1 MLDKI
6 FFYYSFALDT
16 HILFLTIFGYNSF
29 MKTIATTNKYFSS
42 ISKKRKIIV
51 DAVHSSA
58 KVEGSKITKKE
69 LSEHYN
75 KIHL

>member
-1 MLDKI
+1 
-6 FFYYSFALDT
+6 
-16 HILFLTIFGYNSF
+16 
-29 MKTIATTNKYFSS
+29 MKTIATTNKYFSTA
-42 ISKKRKIIV
+42 SKKKKMIINS
-51 DAVHSSA
+51 VHSSA

>member
-1 MLDKI
+1 
-6 FFYYSFALDT
+6 
-16 HILFLTIFGYNSF
+16 

-51 DAVHSSA
+51 DAVYSSA

-69 LSEHYN
+69 LIKHYN
-75 KIHL
+75 NIHLSSFS